1 MKKLWKKI
9 RRDSPARS
17 GESSPKSGSTRGS
30 VASLNIGY
38 EVREKDL
45 TKLHKAAWT
54 GNLNKVKQ
62 LARKDPSPLD
72 KENRTPLH
80 LACVQ
85 GNEHVVRELL
95 EWKAKV
101 NIGDNQSRSPLMRAV
116 EFGQEGCV
124 ALLLDYRVDVDTRD
138 SHGNTALHLGVET
151 GSINTIGMLLKAGA
165 AMDTRNKE
173 GLAPLHLAVRHK
185 QEDVCRLLLK
195 ERANVDVEDINL
207 RTPLMHAC
215 QDGSINLVKL
225 FLEFN
230 ANTQHKDSK
239 NWSADD
245 CAVIQGHHA
254 CSQLIADYTSQRG
267 RASTASTPR
276 SGSWGPSSLLSS
288 PRGHESIGLP
298 AQDGAGDDSD
308 NETNS
313 RASGA
318 PGSDSWA
325 DSSQADE
332 IADRAKEGSDVDEE
346 LFEEDKSKCLVFTY
360 NFNVCYTLGSF
371 YTNAKSTSL

>member
-54 GNLNKVKQ
+54 GNLNK
-62 LARKDPSPLD
+62 
-72 KENRTPLH
+72 
-80 LACVQ
+80 
-85 GNEHVVRELL
+85 
-95 EWKAKV
+95 
-101 NIGDNQSRSPLMRAV
+101 AV

-124 ALLLDYRVDVDTRD
+124 ALLLAYRVDVDTRD
-138 SHGNTALHLGVET
+138 SHGDTALHLGVET
-151 GSINTIGMLLKAGA
+151 GNINVAGMLLKAGA

-185 QEDVCRLLLK
+185 HEDVCRLLLK

-254 CSQLIADYTSQRG
+254 CSQLIADHTSQRG

-276 SGSWGPSSLLSS
+276 SGSLGPSSVLSS

-298 AQDGAGDDSD
+298 AQDAAEDDSD

-313 RASGA
+313 RASAA

-332 IADRAKEGSDVDEE
+332 VVERAKVSEI
-346 LFEEDKSKCLVFTY
+346 K
-360 NFNVCYTLGSF
+360 
-371 YTNAKSTSL
+371 

>member
-1 MKKLWKKI
+1 MKKLWKKV
-9 RRDSPARS
+9 RRASPSKS

-38 EVREKDL
+38 DVKEKDL

-85 GNEHVVRELL
+85 GNEHVVQELL

-101 NIGDNQSRSPLMRAV
+101 NIGDNQSRTPLMRAV

-124 ALLLDYRVDVDTRD
+124 ALLLAYRVDVDTKD
-138 SHGNTALHLGVET
+138 SLGNTALHLAVET
-151 GSINTIGMLLKAGA
+151 GNLSIISMLLKAGA
-165 AMDTRNKE
+165 SRDSRNKE
-173 GLAPLHLAVRHK
+173 GLAALHLAVRHK
-185 QEDVCRLLLK
+185 LEDVCRLLLK

-225 FLEFN
+225 LLEFN

-254 CSQLIADYTSQRG
+254 CSQLIADHTSQRG

-276 SGSWGPSSLLSS
+276 SGSWQPSSVLSS
-288 PRGHESIGLP
+288 PRGHDSMGLP

-332 IADRAKEGSDVDEE
+332 IADKPKVREKKRYKLNAEGLDEK
-346 LFEEDKSKCLVFTY
+346 DGYRS
-360 NFNVCYTLGSF
+360 
-371 YTNAKSTSL
+371 